1 VARCVANIAAVI
13 LVSRLAGPST
23 AAAATSVTNFSA
35 LSNVFAAG
43 GEIALGDNIPH
54 TGEALDVGAGQTVT
68 TLRLPNG
75 RTIHATKTLRR

>member
-1 VARCVANIAAVI
+1 
-13 LVSRLAGPST
+13 
-23 AAAATSVTNFSA
+23 
-35 LSNVFAAG
+35 VFAAG